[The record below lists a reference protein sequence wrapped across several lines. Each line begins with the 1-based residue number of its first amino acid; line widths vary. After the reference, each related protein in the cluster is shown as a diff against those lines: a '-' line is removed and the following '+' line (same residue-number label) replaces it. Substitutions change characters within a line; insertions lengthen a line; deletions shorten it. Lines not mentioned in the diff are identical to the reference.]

1 LGKDANPIPH
11 HERITDPEFRR
22 AVDLIDAGDADGLA
36 QLLKQNPA
44 LVRQRVTFEGDNY
57 FQNPSLLEFIAEN
70 PVRRGTLPLNIVN
83 VARTIL
89 RAGPE
94 PRAIN
99 DTLALVASGRVS
111 RAHNVQIPLIDLLC
125 SNGADPNSA
134 LQAAAAHG
142 EFAAVNAL
150 MRLGAKPSLP
160 ILVALGKSK
169 EALEAL
175 PSSTPAERHQALA
188 FAAQYGHTEIARALL
203 DAGEDP
209 NRLNPDG
216 MHSHSTPLHQAALG
230 GHLAV
235 VKLLVERGARLDAL
249 DALWKATPRDWAE
262 HCKQIEVEKYL
273 RAREDHSVK
282 NPHA

>member
-1 LGKDANPIPH
+1 MGKDANPIPH